1 MNHRDTEITEK
12 ISQKNTFG
20 ISEIIGDKRNQILQ
34 IAAQHGATN
43 VRVFGSVAR
52 GEAHEDSDVDLLVEQ
67 DWSRL
72 SAWGGMEL
80 VVALEEL
87 LGRKV
92 DVATEEE
99 LKPRIR
105 SRVLSEV
112 VPL

>member
-1 MNHRDTEITEK
+1 MTQTTKTHL
-12 ISQKNTFG
+12 G
-20 ISEIIGDKRNQILQ
+20 IEDIIGDKRDQILQ
-34 IAAQHGATN
+34 LAAEHGAAN

-52 GEAHEDSDVDLLVEQ
+52 GEATPDSDVDLLIEQ

-72 SAWGGMEL
+72 SSWGGMGL

-92 DVATEEE
+92 DVTTEEE

-105 SRVLSEV
+105 ARVLSEA

>member
-12 ISQKNTFG
+12 ISRKNMFSIT
-20 ISEIIGDKRNQILQ
+20 EIIGDKRNQILQ
-34 IAAQHGATN
+34 IAAQYGATN

-52 GEAHEDSDVDLLVEQ
+52 GEAREDSDIDLLVDQ

-72 SAWGGMEL
+72 SAWGSMEL

-105 SRVLSEV
+105 SRVLNEV